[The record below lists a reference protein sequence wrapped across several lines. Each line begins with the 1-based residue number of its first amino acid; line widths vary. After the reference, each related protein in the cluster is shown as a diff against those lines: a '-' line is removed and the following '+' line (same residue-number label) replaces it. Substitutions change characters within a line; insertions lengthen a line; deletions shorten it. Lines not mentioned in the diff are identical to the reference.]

1 MNKLA
6 NLLGQKKES
15 TNEPKE
21 QQVEKAADKAKPESA
36 EAPAQDKPKKPA
48 LSGLKLGGAIGKGSK
63 PAAAAATPKPA
74 GEAPRKKSSNELSL
88 DDLENMEDPGTHRP
102 KHDGAQAMYGD
113 HIEATKPI
121 RDVEALLASADD
133 DSKAGMKSFLSL
145 LDGVYEILD
154 DPEMLGNV
162 TRSIMM
168 ELKDNPQYMKLVADS
183 DIQTLVRAMRASMG
197 LARIKKTNA
206 KAKRAGGG
214 KSKAKVD
221 QDMLDD
227 LDSLDLGDLG

>member
-6 NLLGQKKES
+6 NLLGQSKGPAS
-15 TNEPKE
+15 EPKE
-21 QQVEKAADKAKPESA
+21 QPNKEAANEAKPESA
-36 EAPAQDKPKKPA
+36 EAPAKDAPKKPGLA
-48 LSGLKLGGAIGKGSK
+48 GLKLGGAIGKGAK
-63 PAAAAATPKPA
+63 PAAKPA
-74 GEAPRKKSSNELSL
+74 AKSGGAGTRKKSTDGLSL

-102 KHDGAQAMYGD
+102 KAEGAQAIYGD
-113 HIEATKPI
+113 HVEATKPI
-121 RDVEALLASADD
+121 RDVEALLADADD
-133 DSKAGMKSFLSL
+133 EAKSGMESFISL

-162 TRSIMM
+162 TRNIMM
-168 ELKDNPQYMKLVADS
+168 ELKSNPQYMRLVADE

-206 KAKRAGGG
+206 KAKRSGGG
-214 KSKAKVD
+214 KSKKQVD

-227 LDSLDLGDLG
+227 LDSLDLGDLS

>member
-6 NLLGQKKES
+6 SLLNQPKKES
-15 TNEPKE
+15 PNA
-21 QQVEKAADKAKPESA
+21 KAEAKPAVQPTPEGQEPADGKQA
-36 EAPAQDKPKKPA
+36 EKPKLA
-48 LSGLKLGGAIGKGSK
+48 GLKLGGAMGKGNGVAK
-63 PAAAAATPKPA
+63 PSTGSAKTPARKVPKGDA
-74 GEAPRKKSSNELSL
+74 GVLTL
-88 DDLENMEDPGTHRP
+88 DDLENTEAEGTHRP

-121 RDVEALLASADD
+121 RDVEALLADADD